1 MYPRPAANPN
11 AVDATAE
18 VPGTLLRWLRT
29 GTGDWLGLVDYEIPF
44 ANGRHRGVYLV
55 QQLLPAYALRPR
67 KYGA

>member
-1 MYPRPAANPN
+1 MPVQLPHQN
-11 AVDATAE
+11 ALDTSAE
-18 VPGTLLRWLRT
+18 VPGTLRQWLRSR
-29 GTGDWLGLVDYEIPF
+29 GGEWLGLVDYEIPF